1 MPTCF
6 RLVSLLICW
15 ESDQKLNFLWGFSG
29 MWGFGKVWLWSSVS
43 VFNSL
48 AIRQLS
54 KKASQSCILRFRPK
68 VPNQTKLVV
77 GGKLW
82 GGLCLC
88 LGWSHYWGVL
98 SDVLYDEYLSAVIGC
113 VIYAKSMSHQQCEK
127 SDIFA
132 TSIFETPLNDLC
144 SWGGLHSSLLVQ
156 LCF

>member
-1 MPTCF
+1 M
-6 RLVSLLICW
+6 
-15 ESDQKLNFLWGFSG
+15 G
-29 MWGFGKVWLWSSVS
+29 SSVS

-77 GGKLW
+77 GENCEGVF
-82 GGLCLC
+82 CLC
-88 LGWSHYWGVL
+88 LDWSHWGVL
-98 SDVLYDEYLSAVIGC
+98 CVSQRLC

-132 TSIFETPLNDLC
+132 TSIYMRPPSMICAAEEDFIPLC
-144 SWGGLHSSLLVQ
+144 
-156 LCF
+156 

>member
-1 MPTCF
+1 M
-6 RLVSLLICW
+6 
-15 ESDQKLNFLWGFSG
+15 G
-29 MWGFGKVWLWSSVS
+29 SSVS

-77 GGKLW
+77 GENCEGAF
-82 GGLCLC
+82 CLC
-88 LGWSHYWGVL
+88 LDWSHWGVL
-98 SDVLYDEYLSAVIGC
+98 YVSHRLC